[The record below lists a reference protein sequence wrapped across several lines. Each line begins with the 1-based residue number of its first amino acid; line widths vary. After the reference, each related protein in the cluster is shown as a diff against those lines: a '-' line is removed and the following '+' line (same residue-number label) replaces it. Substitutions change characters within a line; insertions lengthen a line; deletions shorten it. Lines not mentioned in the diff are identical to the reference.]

1 MAILISLATKETK
14 VVKPEWGVKRT
25 CNSCGAKFYDLRRD
39 PIICPKCDAT
49 VDPVAVARS
58 QRAKVPLAVVKE
70 APVPPVAKAD
80 EVDDENNVVADDV
93 LDIVEEDEE
102 DDDAAAIEDVSEL
115 GEDHDDMLGVIDKVS
130 DEGEET
136 R

>member
-1 MAILISLATKETK
+1 VL
-14 VVKPEWGVKRT
+14 KPEWGVKRT

-49 VDPVAVARS
+49 VNPVVTARL
-58 QRAKVPLAVVKE
+58 QRTKAPASAVKE
-70 APVPPVAKAD
+70 APPLPKAKI
-80 EVDDENNVVADDV
+80 DDPDDDHGVVADGA
-93 LDIVEEDEE
+93 LEIVDDDDE
-102 DDDAAAIEDVSEL
+102 DAAAIEDVSEL
-115 GEDHDDMLGVIDKVS
+115 GEDQDDMLGVIDKDS

>member
-1 MAILISLATKETK
+1 M
-14 VVKPEWGVKRT
+14 VKPEWGVKRT

-49 VDPVAVARS
+49 VDPVATARS
-58 QRAKVPLAVVKE
+58 QRTKAPVAVVK
-70 APVPPVAKAD
+70 PPPPPPKAKTED
-80 EVDDENNVVADDV
+80 VDDGLEVVADDV
-93 LDIVEEDEE
+93 LGIVEDDNE
-102 DDDAAAIEDVSEL
+102 DDDDAAIEDVSEL
-115 GEDHDDMLGVIDKVS
+115 GEDQDDMLGVIDKVA

>member
-1 MAILISLATKETK
+1 

-49 VDPVAVARS
+49 VDPVAIARS
-58 QRAKVPLAVVKE
+58 QRTKAPAPVVKE
-70 APVPPVAKAD
+70 APPPPKVKTDDADDDLEVAAD
-80 EVDDENNVVADDV
+80 EVLAIDDDD
-93 LDIVEEDEE
+93 E
-102 DDDAAAIEDVSEL
+102 DDDAAIEDVSEL
-115 GEDHDDMLGVIDKVS
+115 GEDQDDMLGVIDKVS

>member
-1 MAILISLATKETK
+1 M
-14 VVKPEWGVKRT
+14 VKPEWGLKRT
-25 CNSCGAKFYDLRRD
+25 CSSCGAKFYDLRRD

-49 VDPVAVARS
+49 VDPAATSKS
-58 QRAKVPLAVVKE
+58 QRAKAAAPAAKE
-70 APVPPVAKAD
+70 APVVPKEKVA
-80 EVDDENNVVADDV
+80 VADDDLETAEPDV
-93 LDIVEEDEE
+93 LEGDDVLEIVDDDD

-115 GEDHDDMLGVIDKVS
+115 GEDDDDMLGVIDKTA

>member
-1 MAILISLATKETK
+1 M
-14 VVKPEWGVKRT
+14 VKPEWGLKRT

-49 VDPVAVARS
+49 VDPAAIARS
-58 QRAKVPLAVVKE
+58 QRTRATAAAVAKE
-70 APVPPVAKAD
+70 APTPKKAKAED
-80 EVDDENNVVADDV
+80 LEDDLELADDDDV
-93 LDIVEEDEE
+93 LDIGDEDDD

-115 GEDHDDMLGVIDKVS
+115 GEDDDDMLGVIDKVG

>member
-1 MAILISLATKETK
+1 
-14 VVKPEWGVKRT
+14 VVKPEWGIKRT

-49 VDPVAVARS
+49 VDPVATSRS
-58 QRAKVPLAVVKE
+58 QRTRAPAAIVKE
-70 APVPPVAKAD
+70 APPPAAAV
-80 EVDDENNVVADDV
+80 VDDVDDDLDIGDDDV
-93 LDIVEEDEE
+93 LDIE
-102 DDDAAAIEDVSEL
+102 DDDDDDDAAIEDVTEL
-115 GEDHDDMLGVIDKVS
+115 GEDDDDVLGVLDKVA